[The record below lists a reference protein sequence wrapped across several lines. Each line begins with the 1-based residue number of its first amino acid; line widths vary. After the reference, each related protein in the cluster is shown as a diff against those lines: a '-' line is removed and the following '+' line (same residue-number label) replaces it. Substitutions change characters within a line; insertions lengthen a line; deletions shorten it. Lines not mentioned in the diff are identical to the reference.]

1 MNRIK
6 KFTKNNPQLTL
17 LILLIIIFSILM
29 PAFRGKNN
37 IINIL
42 KQSTTI
48 SIISYGVALVVIGG
62 NLDLSVGALLSLTLG
77 LSISMSMHNVA
88 LAILVP
94 LGFAIVVGF
103 VNGYI
108 VGRFRVNSIILTL
121 GMMSVINGIVQ
132 TYRKG
137 NIVIGMFGG
146 AYQAI
151 TDAKVF
157 GIPSYIVVY
166 ISIAILYQFILT
178 RTVYGRQLI
187 LMGTNRDAAEIAGIN
202 IRKVTIISFVIC
214 GVSVA
219 VASILMGARLLQ
231 GSTNTGAGLEFDAL
245 TAILIGGVSIEGG
258 KGNILNAMIGV
269 FLLAVIINGLTLLN
283 VPFAWRN
290 VAKGLMILLAI
301 LTEQFLRTRNA

>member
-1 MNRIK
+1 MNRLK
-6 KFTKNNPQLTL
+6 KFAKNNPQLTL
-17 LILLIIIFSILM
+17 LVIVIIVFAIWL
-29 PAFRGKNN
+29 PDFRTKNN

-42 KQSTTI
+42 KQSATI

-77 LSISMSMHNVA
+77 ISISMSNYNVL
-88 LAILVP
+88 LAIFVP
-94 LGFAIVVGF
+94 LGFGLVVGF

-108 VGRFRVNSIILTL
+108 VGRFKVNSIILTL

-146 AYQAI
+146 SYQAI
-151 TDAKVF
+151 TDAKIF
-157 GIPSYIVVY
+157 GIPSYIFIY
-166 ISIAILYQFILT
+166 IFIAIVYQFVLT
-178 RTVYGRQLI
+178 KTVYGRQLI

-202 IRKVTIISFVIC
+202 IRKVTLVSFVLC

-219 VASILMGARLLQ
+219 IASILMGARLLQ
-231 GSTNTGAGLEFDAL
+231 GSTNTGSGLEFDAL

-269 FLLAVIINGLTLLN
+269 FILAVIINGLTLLN

-301 LTEQFLRTRNA
+301 LTEQFLRNKNA